1 MGMNE
6 QLSYVFE
13 PLLLAEIKEIAVT
26 KSFSEG
32 DTIMD
37 IGNSI
42 RSIPIL
48 ISGVV
53 KVLRE
58 DENGD
63 ELLLYFLEK
72 GESCAMTLNCCVR
85 NAKSEIR
92 AVAETDVELLFVP
105 IIKMEEWS
113 SKYRSWR
120 NFVFDSYHKRFT
132 ELLETIDKIA
142 FLNMDER
149 LFSLLKE
156 KSVIQNSLEISQTHQ
171 EIANELNTSRV
182 VISRLLK
189 KLEVSGKLI
198 LHRNRIELID
208 L

>member
-1 MGMNE
+1 MIDLKDY
-6 QLSYVFE
+6 QPIFE
-13 PLLLAEIKEIAVT
+13 EDLLLEITELAVE
-26 KSFSEG
+26 KSFEDG
-32 DTIMD
+32 ETIMD
-37 IGNSI
+37 IGSTI
-42 RSIPIL
+42 RSIPL
-48 ISGVV
+48 LVNGVV
-53 KVLRE
+53 KIFRE

-72 GESCAMTLNCCVR
+72 GESCAMTLNCCIR

-92 AVAETDVELLFVP
+92 AVAETDTKILFVP
-105 IIKMEEWS
+105 IVKMEEWS
-113 SKYRSWR
+113 GKYSSWR

-149 LFSLLKE
+149 LIVFLRE
-156 KSVIQNSLEISQTHQ
+156 KSEVNNSFEIEQTHQ

-189 KLEVSGKLI
+189 KLEQTKRI
-198 LHRNRIELID
+198 KLHRNKIKIID